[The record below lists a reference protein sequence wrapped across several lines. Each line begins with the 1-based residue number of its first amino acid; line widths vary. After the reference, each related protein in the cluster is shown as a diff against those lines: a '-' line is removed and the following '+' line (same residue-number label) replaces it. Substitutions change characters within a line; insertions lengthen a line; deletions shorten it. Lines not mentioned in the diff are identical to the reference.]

1 MGYFIYNLYGIF
13 HRFHLSLHRH
23 PAGSA
28 KAEGNTTRGYD
39 ISLEDIIGDI
49 QYQWGNSLSL
59 SLSRSEKQVQMNC
72 LSAKS
77 NQLCA

>member
-59 SLSRSEKQVQMNC
+59 SHSHEARNRYK
-72 LSAKS
+72 
-77 NQLCA
+77 